1 MAIPEN
7 TNKDEEEEP
16 EKTHV
21 EIENVEIA
29 GELAFEFFEKSVD
42 QGLEI
47 DALKQ
52 KIREVEREFNY
63 FLSQCQSEKKLAD
76 YEKENRKLSDM
87 SSELQILQGRFLRF
101 L

>member
-1 MAIPEN
+1 MAIPEVK
-7 TNKDEEEEP
+7 NKNHEVQEP

-21 EIENVEIA
+21 ESAEISK
-29 GELAFEFFEKSVD
+29 EIAFEFFEKSVE
-42 QGLEI
+42 QALEI

-87 SSELQILQGRFLRF
+87 SSELQILQGRFLRC